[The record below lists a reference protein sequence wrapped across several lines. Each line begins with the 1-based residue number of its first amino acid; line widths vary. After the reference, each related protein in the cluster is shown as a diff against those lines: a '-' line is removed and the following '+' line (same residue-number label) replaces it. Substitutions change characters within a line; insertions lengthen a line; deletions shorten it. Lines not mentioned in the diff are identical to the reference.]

1 MSDPAPPPVPPVR
14 TFTGGQIA
22 MIVVGVILL
31 LPGLCSIFFVLSMV
45 PEINRTSLSDPISQM
60 IFTLWGLCFAISA
73 LGAWMI
79 VAARKRRQATNKEGQ
94 QP

>member
-1 MSDPAPPPVPPVR
+1 
-14 TFTGGQIA
+14 
-22 MIVVGVILL
+22 
-31 LPGLCSIFFVLSMV
+31 
-45 PEINRTSLSDPISQM
+45 M